1 MFNPPHPGELLKSGY
16 IDELGLSVAKV
27 ALMLGV
33 SRKTIYDIIN
43 CKAAISPVMALK
55 IAKAFNSDAEFW
67 LDLQVKYDLFIAKNK
82 TNLDDVQVLFGWKV
96 VIISFLLF

>member
-1 MFNPPHPGELLKSGY
+1 MFNPPHPGELLKTGY
-16 IDELGLSVAKV
+16 IDELNLSIAKV

-33 SRKTIYDIIN
+33 SRKTVYDIIN

-67 LDLQVKYDLFIAKNK
+67 MNLQVKYDLFNAKRT
-82 TNLDDVQVLFGWKV
+82 TNLDDVQILYG
-96 VIISFLLF
+96 

>member
-1 MFNPPHPGELLKSGY
+1 MSMFNPPHPGELLKTGY
-16 IDELGLSVAKV
+16 IDELNLSIAKV

-33 SRKTIYDIIN
+33 SRKTVYDIIN

-67 LDLQVKYDLFIAKNK
+67 MNLQVKYDLFNAKRT
-82 TNLDDVQVLFGWKV
+82 TNLDDVQILYG
-96 VIISFLLF
+96 

>member
-1 MFNPPHPGELLKSGY
+1 MAMFNPPHPGELLKTGY
-16 IDELGLSVAKV
+16 IDELKLSVAKV

-43 CKAAISPVMALK
+43 CKASITPVMALK

-67 LDLQVKYDLFIAKNK
+67 LDMQVKYDLFNAKQN
-82 TNLDDVQVLFGWKV
+82 TNLDNIQVYG
-96 VIISFLLF
+96 

>member
-1 MFNPPHPGELLKSGY
+1 MSMFNLPHSGELLKTGY
-16 IDELGLSVAKV
+16 IDELNLSIAKV

-33 SRKTIYDIIN
+33 SRKTVYDIIN

-67 LDLQVKYDLFIAKNK
+67 MNLQVKYDLFNAKRT
-82 TNLDDVQVLFGWKV
+82 TNLDDVQILYG
-96 VIISFLLF
+96 